1 MVPPTVCGVG
11 SSKSRVVSGKQKWGR
26 RSPAAV
32 RCFES
37 ASKLAHSKRFATSET
52 PCGSAAAHG
61 LLRLAA
67 AVGDERGWKPA
78 LQRDAISTGGSR
90 AAWSWSYRR
99 AVARAKRWPS
109 RVVCGNT
116 RSGWTIGVRNRTR
129 MGRAVGRWIRAWREH
144 ACAVQRTGQFW
155 ARATEEALLG
165 LDTFWRNRRRPL
177 LPPRSRPAKGSKN

>member
-1 MVPPTVCGVG
+1 MPPTVCGVG

-116 RSGWTIGVRNRTR
+116 RSGWTIGVRNAGRN
-129 MGRAVGRWIRAWREH
+129 GRAAGRWMWVAGRFRVHSGGLASLGLRPGKKLCGVGRPSDAASAG
-144 ACAVQRTGQFW
+144 ACCARTV
-155 ARATEEALLG
+155 A
-165 LDTFWRNRRRPL
+165 
-177 LPPRSRPAKGSKN
+177 PPRGPKN